1 MAGEAAHYKRRD
13 AEDIDFFEYWDS
25 LGFFE
30 YSRAILPS
38 KFFVLF
44 ELARVI
50 FSDERLND
58 AFNAIEEISREDK
71 EYKPDRKESIQV
83 NRLERIAPISDR
95 MEISPYR
102 NIIDLKKALPRE
114 LALEQDIFDVKLL
127 TKTLLVQRHY
137 ETEADSFRPISTS
150 RDKKGK
156 EATRFEQKFYILLD
170 RSKSMEAK
178 MRSFYS
184 KCIIAEFLRRK
195 YNSRAKIYYRPFD
208 SRPGDLIKVE
218 KQQDFPRLIEEVI
231 FTTTGGKSTNI
242 HEAVLQAISDIN
254 YDKEMAKSE
263 ILVVTDGISKI
274 EKNELKIKLGDI
286 KLNVLK
292 IGEDLAAPDLMEVEH
307 YLKSERVTIYPD
319 TMDMKTIKKK
329 MEDYKKAG
337 SAASLSVGEKIAYG
351 KILDSSEKMS
361 RDLHDVAN
369 KYIEIGDLNTDVLY
383 HLDPEQMDFI
393 RFTLDRFTIIDLKEL
408 NMLEKKKLYRQVQF
422 LYQYIQ
428 MLIENGND
436 ENPLLHESLRTLG
449 RIKRKMIKNPDMVY
463 LFVEKKDL
471 TDDKDIMKLAKA
483 QAKKMLKQMK
493 LDNRRLSVIEMK
505 KAQLLFTFDSGA
517 GSRGQF
523 LLLLLVKLWEWI
535 KKLFSREARES
546 TARAGGRL

>member
-102 NIIDLKKALPRE
+102 NIIDFKKALPRD
-114 LALEQDIFDVKLL
+114 LALEKDILEVKLL

-170 RSKSMEAK
+170 RSKPMEAK

-231 FTTTGGKSTNI
+231 FKTTGGKST
-242 HEAVLQAISDIN
+242 
-254 YDKEMAKSE
+254 
-263 ILVVTDGISKI
+263 
-274 EKNELKIKLGDI
+274 
-286 KLNVLK
+286 
-292 IGEDLAAPDLMEVEH
+292 
-307 YLKSERVTIYPD
+307 
-319 TMDMKTIKKK
+319 
-329 MEDYKKAG
+329 
-337 SAASLSVGEKIAYG
+337 
-351 KILDSSEKMS
+351 
-361 RDLHDVAN
+361 
-369 KYIEIGDLNTDVLY
+369 
-383 HLDPEQMDFI
+383 
-393 RFTLDRFTIIDLKEL
+393 
-408 NMLEKKKLYRQVQF
+408 
-422 LYQYIQ
+422 
-428 MLIENGND
+428 
-436 ENPLLHESLRTLG
+436 
-449 RIKRKMIKNPDMVY
+449 
-463 LFVEKKDL
+463 
-471 TDDKDIMKLAKA
+471 
-483 QAKKMLKQMK
+483 
-493 LDNRRLSVIEMK
+493 
-505 KAQLLFTFDSGA
+505 
-517 GSRGQF
+517 
-523 LLLLLVKLWEWI
+523 
-535 KKLFSREARES
+535 
-546 TARAGGRL
+546 